1 MENIDK
7 LCKLL
12 ESYQKEY
19 IKYVLDRKEFCESQE
34 IENQDDAKRALLK
47 FGFLDGEFE
56 STAREAGHLCG
67 IQEAITFWIQEAE
80 AEKPE
85 DKKKRALVNLANTC
99 GLAPKQTQ
107 EILAIINRGK

>member
-67 IQEAITFWIQEAE
+67 IRMSPSTGACRLRTYR
-80 AEKPE
+80 P
-85 DKKKRALVNLANTC
+85 
-99 GLAPKQTQ
+99 GLT
-107 EILAIINRGK
+107 GC